1 MNTPS
6 FYVNGSAG
14 KEQVVYDGGK
24 TNGTTVRYWIRAVD
38 HSGNASDWF
47 PNNTTGTTV
56 TPSASANFT
65 SAEELSNDG
74 AIHGAKLAVSELS
87 ALTATIGTLRTATSG
102 ARLEVHTTKIAVFD
116 SNGNERVRLG
126 DLS

>member
-1 MNTPS
+1 MSN
-6 FYVNGSAG
+6 FEFL
-14 KEQVVYDGGK
+14 KEEWPVLYKYSRD
-24 TNGTTVRYWIRAVD
+24 
-38 HSGNASDWF
+38 
-47 PNNTTGTTV
+47 
-56 TPSASANFT
+56 
-65 SAEELSNDG
+65 AEELSNDG

-126 DLS
+126 NLS